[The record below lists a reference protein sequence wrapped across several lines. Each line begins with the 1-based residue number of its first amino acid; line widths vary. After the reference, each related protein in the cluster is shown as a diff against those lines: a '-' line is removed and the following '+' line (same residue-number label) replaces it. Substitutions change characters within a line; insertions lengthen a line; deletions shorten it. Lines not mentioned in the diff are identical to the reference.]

1 MSNTETR
8 SEILDCVVPS
18 EHDAGHVQT
27 IEPKEVQLGGADA
40 LTVRRTL
47 PSLRRSFVGA
57 WCFVDHYGPVST
69 GGGRGVCMDVPPHPH
84 TGLQTVSWL
93 FDGEIEHRDSGG
105 VHAMV
110 RPGEVNLMTSG
121 HGIAHSEVST
131 PERDLLHG
139 VQLWV
144 VLPDASKDLV
154 REFQHHTPEV
164 LDAAGARARIL
175 IGSHADA
182 SSPVHTE
189 TPLLGAEVVLDP
201 GATWELAVD
210 PGFEHGV
217 LVDTGHVDFDG
228 VRLDNTVLGVRDA
241 GLDHLRLTNPTDAP
255 ARIMLL
261 GGEPFDEGVVM
272 WWNFIGRSHEDIV
285 QLRQEWN
292 EAPDDRFGRVAG
304 YRGATQRLAA
314 PPLPEDL
321 RLKRRFRRGRQ

>member
-8 SEILDCVVPS
+8 SEILDCGLPS
-18 EHDAGHVQT
+18 EHDPEHVQL
-27 IEPKEVQLGGADA
+27 IEPKDVQLGGEDA
-40 LTVRRTL
+40 LKVRRTL

-57 WCFVDHYGPVST
+57 WCFVDYYGPE
-69 GGGRGVCMDVPPHPH
+69 RGICMDVPPHPH

-131 PERDLLHG
+131 PASDVLHG

-154 REFQHHTPEV
+154 REFQHHTPDV
-164 LDAAGARARIL
+164 LDVAGARARIL
-175 IGSHADA
+175 IGSLDGAA
-182 SSPVHTE
+182 SPVHTE
-189 TPLLGAEVVLDP
+189 APLLGAEVVLDP
-201 GATWELAVD
+201 GVTWEMAVN
-210 PGFEHGV
+210 PAFEHGV

-228 VRLDNTVLGVRDA
+228 VRLDRTVLGVRDA
-241 GLDHLRLTNPTDAP
+241 GVDHLRLTNPTDAP

-272 WWNFIGRSHEDIV
+272 WWNFIGRSHEDILA
-285 QLRQEWN
+285 LRQEWN
-292 EAPDDRFGRVAG
+292 DAPDDRFGRVAG

-314 PPLPEDL
+314 PPLPADL